1 MKRLL
6 TLILVLTIFTPTI
19 ARNID
24 LSTVPARDT
33 VQLTIYNAEDL
44 TLVRE
49 TRVISFKKG
58 NNPLQFSWA
67 NTLIDP
73 TSVELRFLTRPD
85 ELTVLDT
92 TYPHDKPQMLYWNVA
107 SEFSGEARVEITYF
121 TSGITWSADY
131 TGIADPDEK
140 TMRLEGFVT
149 VTNNSG
155 EDYEDAQ
162 VRLVVGTVNLVEKI
176 AQLAQ
181 RGMMN
186 LPAAAGYGVAGRR
199 NEKVM
204 RQRALKSMVAE
215 ADSSA
220 VYGDAEEA
228 KQVIKEGLSE
238 YFIFT
243 IEGTETVPN
252 RWSKK
257 MRSFDAA
264 DVPVKVQ
271 YRYRANQYGNQL
283 VRMFLLTNN
292 EESSLGQSPLP
303 DGIVRLFRRNDT
315 GSLSYLT
322 QQSIKYIPIGDKIEL
337 NLGTDPNVVFELVD
351 LRVFRDNIWGTFNH
365 KIRRRF
371 DAPNAR
377 IEDRGRVEGWD
388 EHTVYA
394 QRIRN
399 YTDKP
404 IDLQIR
410 RAFGGDATFIN
421 QIDATSHDFNT
432 VQFATQVAPGES
444 RDLVYELVQR
454 LGSNQKQSRVQITQA
469 KPAPVP
475 WLD

>member
-1 MKRLL
+1 MKRFLA
-6 TLILVLTIFTPTI
+6 LILVLTITLPAL

-49 TRVISFKKG
+49 TRIITFKKG

-107 SEFSGEARVEITYF
+107 SDFDGEARVEITYF
-121 TSGITWSADY
+121 TSGITWTADY
-131 TGIADPDEK
+131 TGITDPDEAS
-140 TMRLEGFVT
+140 MRLEGFVT

-155 EDYEDAQ
+155 EDYENAQ
-162 VRLVVGTVNLVEKI
+162 VRLVVGTINLVEKI
-176 AQLAQ
+176 EQLAR
-181 RGMMN
+181 RGM
-186 LPAAAGYGVAGRR
+186 LQVPAAGMAGGRAR
-199 NEKVM
+199 KMMRREAVLGMVM
-204 RQRALKSMVAE
+204 E
-215 ADSSA
+215 ADA
-220 VYGDAEEA
+220 MMDMAAPMQA

-257 MRSFDAA
+257 MRSFDAGE
-264 DVPVKVQ
+264 VPIKVQ
-271 YRYRANQYGNQL
+271 YRYRANEYGDQL
-283 VRMFLLTNN
+283 VRMFLLTNDD
-292 EESSLGQSPLP
+292 ESGLGQSPLP
-303 DGIVRLFRRNDT
+303 DGTVRLFRRNDT

-322 QQSIKYIPIGDKIEL
+322 NQWINYIPIGDKIEL
-337 NLGTDPNVVFELVD
+337 NLGTDPNVVFELID
-351 LRVFRDNIWGTFNH
+351 LRAFRDNIWGTFGT
-365 KIRRRF
+365 KVRRRF
-371 DAPNAR
+371 DEPGAR

-404 IDLQIR
+404 IDLEVR
-410 RAFGGDATFIN
+410 RAFGGDTTFVSR
-421 QIDATSHDFNT
+421 AEAKAHDYQT
-432 VQFATQVAPGES
+432 VQFTTGIDPGQTRDVA
-444 RDLVYELVQR
+444 YELVQR
-454 LGSNQKQSRVQITQA
+454 MGSNQKQNRVQIEPGD
-469 KPAPVP
+469 PAPVP
-475 WLD
+475 WLK

>member
-1 MKRLL
+1 MKPLL
-6 TLILVLTIFTPTI
+6 ALILVCTFAAPAA

-24 LSTVPARDT
+24 LSTVPTRDT

-49 TRVISFKKG
+49 TRIITFKKG
-58 NNPLQFSWA
+58 GNPLQFSWA

-107 SEFSGEARVEITYF
+107 SEFSGEASVEITYF
-121 TSGITWSADY
+121 TSGISWGADY

-155 EDYEDAQ
+155 EDYEDAR

-181 RGMMN
+181 RGMLQ
-186 LPAAAGYGVAGRR
+186 LPSGAVLGQRMERSVRG
-199 NEKVM
+199 
-204 RQRALKSMVAE
+204 RALKSMVAE
-215 ADSSA
+215 ADMA
-220 VYGDAEEA
+220 YAMADAEEE

-264 DVPVKVQ
+264 QAPIKVQ
-271 YRYRANQYGNQL
+271 YRYRANEYGNQL
-283 VRMFLLTNN
+283 VRLFLMTND
-292 EESSLGQSPLP
+292 EDSGLGNSPLP
-303 DGIVRLFRRNDT
+303 DGVVRLFRRNDT
-315 GSLSYLT
+315 GTLSYLT
-322 QQSIKYIPIGDKIEL
+322 QQSIKYIPTGDKIEL
-337 NLGTDPNVVFELVD
+337 NLGADPNVVFELVD
-351 LRVFRDNIWGTFNH
+351 LRVFRDNIWGTIGA
-365 KIRRRF
+365 KVRRRF
-371 DAPNAR
+371 DEPGVR
-377 IEDRGRVEGWD
+377 IEDRGRVEGFD
-388 EHTVYA
+388 EHTIYA

-404 IDLQIR
+404 IDLEIR
-410 RAFGGDATFIN
+410 RSFGGDTTFIN
-421 QIDATSHDFNT
+421 QIDATRHDFHT
-432 VQFATQVAPGES
+432 VQFTAQVDPGDS
-444 RDLVYELVQR
+444 RDVVYELVQR
-454 LGSNQKQSRVQITQA
+454 QGSNQKQNRVEIMA
-469 KPAPVP
+469 GKPAGVP